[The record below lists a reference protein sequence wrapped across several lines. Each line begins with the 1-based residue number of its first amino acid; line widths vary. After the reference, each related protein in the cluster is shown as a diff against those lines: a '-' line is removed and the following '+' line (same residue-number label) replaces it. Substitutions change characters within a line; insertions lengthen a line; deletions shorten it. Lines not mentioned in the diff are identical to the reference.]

1 MDNVQDILGYL
12 PLPNS
17 ILTHLT
23 THSTTYLTLF
33 QRLQTIRKLCHTQLI
48 NPLLNH
54 LIYPALLR
62 LYNSP
67 DILTIV
73 LLGVLLL
80 ISLKILELLRR
91 AVVFWVRMFTRLAFW
106 GSILVAGVYVW
117 GRGWEGALED
127 GQRWGGEIAAL
138 WMREYRRY
146 EAAQQDGQT
155 VRGMNR
161 GAERGYR
168 GR

>member
-1 MDNVQDILGYL
+1 MDNLQDLLGYL

-17 ILTHLT
+17 VLEHVT
-23 THSTTYLTLF
+23 THSLTYLTIYQRINTLRTLF
-33 QRLQTIRKLCHTQLI
+33 RTQVI
-48 NPLLNH
+48 TPLLNH

-67 DILTIV
+67 DVLTIV

-80 ISLKILELLRR
+80 ISLKILDLLRR

-127 GQRWGGEIAAL
+127 GQRWSGEIARV
-138 WMREYRRY
+138 WTREYRRY
-146 EAAQQDGQT
+146 QAAQVEGQT
-155 VRGMNR
+155 VRGMNQ